1 MSSPSEI
8 YKQMLIMKL
17 REKLKEKS
25 IDSVTVLTKEAV
37 ESEKEL
43 LFNETDQILK
53 EIKDYFE
60 ILDSLIL
67 SNDEEYEDVGAYLLS
82 NLRPKH

>member
-1 MSSPSEI
+1 MSSQSEI

-17 REKLKEKS
+17 REKLKKKS

-53 EIKDYFE
+53 EIEDYFE
-60 ILDSLIL
+60 ILDKFIL
-67 SNDEEYEDVGAYLLS
+67 NDNEEYEEVGAYLLS
-82 NLRPKH
+82 TLRPKS